1 MLPINLIE
9 TEREDFEGP
18 VVEFWRADEFIGMAF
33 FDGEAPIFQ
42 IYPSADGDV
51 HDLDIH
57 EIQGLLDMA
66 VRMVD
71 PLAFDEGME
80 ALRQEV
86 GGSEESDEHPAT
98 KALLAD
104 FDDQAVHRTDDGEG
118 FFSKEV
124 AGRFISKCEELDL
137 AVVEME
143 GMDFVAGKLVPRPG
157 LDLVITPQ
165 SMMSWP
171 EFRTYANATAQ
182 DNLRS
187 WSTRPSVIFAFVIQQ
202 PDAETIVA

>member
-1 MLPINLIE
+1 MLPIKLIE
-9 TEREDFEGP
+9 TERDDFEGP

-42 IYPSADGDV
+42 IYPSSDGDV

-57 EIQGLLDMA
+57 EVQGLLDMA

-80 ALRQEV
+80 ALREEV
-86 GGSEESDEHPAT
+86 GEAVAPTEHVAT
-98 KALLAD
+98 AGLLAE
-104 FDDQAVHRTDDGEG
+104 FDGRAVHRTEDGEG

-124 AGRFISKCEELDL
+124 AGQFISKCEELDL

-143 GMDFVAGKLVPRPG
+143 GMDFVAGKLIPRPG
-157 LDLVITPQ
+157 LDLIITPQ

-187 WSTRPSVIFAFVIQQ
+187 WTTRSSVIFAFVIQQ

>member
-1 MLPINLIE
+1 MLPIQLVE
-9 TEREDFEGP
+9 TDRDDFEGP
-18 VVEFWRADEFIGMAF
+18 VVEFWRADDFIGMAF
-33 FDGEAPIFQ
+33 FDGESPIVQ
-42 IYPSADGDV
+42 IYPDADGGAQ
-51 HDLDIH
+51 DLDIH

-86 GGSEESDEHPAT
+86 VGEPASGDHPAT
-98 KALLAD
+98 TLLLEE
-104 FDDQAVHRTDDGEG
+104 FDAQARHRTEDGEG

-124 AGRFISKCEELDL
+124 AGQFIAKCEELDL

-143 GMDFVAGKLVPRPG
+143 GMDFEAGKLIPRPG
-157 LDLVITPQ
+157 LDLIITPQ

-182 DNLRS
+182 DSLRS
-187 WSTRPSVIFAFVIQQ
+187 WSTRASVLFAFVIQQ

>member
-1 MLPINLIE
+1 MLPIKLVE
-9 TEREDFEGP
+9 TDRDDFEGP

-33 FDGEAPIFQ
+33 FDGDTPIVQ

-80 ALRQEV
+80 ALRQELHAPE
-86 GGSEESDEHPAT
+86 GSDDHPAT
-98 KALLAD
+98 AALLAE
-104 FDDQAVHRTDDGEG
+104 FDSQTMHRTEDGEG

-124 AGRFISKCEELDL
+124 AGHFISKCEELDL

-143 GMDFVAGKLVPRPG
+143 GMDLVGGKLVPRPG

-187 WSTRPSVIFAFVIQQ
+187 WTTRPSVIFAFVIQQ

>member
-1 MLPINLIE
+1 MLPIQMVE
-9 TEREDFEGP
+9 TEREDFDGP

-33 FDGEAPIFQ
+33 FDGDAPILQ
-42 IYPSADGDV
+42 IYPAADGDV

-57 EIQGLLDMA
+57 EIQSLLDMA

-80 ALRQEV
+80 ALRQELGTSV
-86 GGSEESDEHPAT
+86 EGGEHPAT
-98 KALLAD
+98 VALLAE
-104 FDDQAVHRTDDGEG
+104 FDAQATHRTDDGEG

-124 AGRFISKCEELDL
+124 AGHFIAKCEELDL

-182 DNLRS
+182 DSLRS
-187 WSTRPSVIFAFVIQQ
+187 WTARSSVLFAFVIQQ

>member
-1 MLPINLIE
+1 MLPIQMVE
-9 TEREDFEGP
+9 TEREDFDGP
-18 VVEFWRADEFIGMAF
+18 VVEFWRGEEFIGMAF
-33 FDGEAPIFQ
+33 FDGEAPIVQ

-57 EIQGLLDMA
+57 EIQSLLDMA

-80 ALRQEV
+80 ALRQELGASV
-86 GGSEESDEHPAT
+86 EGAEHPAT
-98 KALLAD
+98 ATLLAE
-104 FDDQAVHRTDDGEG
+104 FDTQAVHRTEDGEG
-118 FFSKEV
+118 FFSKET
-124 AGRFISKCEELDL
+124 AGHFIAKCEELDL

-182 DNLRS
+182 DSLRS
-187 WSTRPSVIFAFVIQQ
+187 WTARSSVIFAFVIQQ

>member
-1 MLPINLIE
+1 MLPIKLIE
-9 TEREDFEGP
+9 TERDDFEGP

-33 FDGEAPIFQ
+33 FDGETPIVQ

-57 EIQGLLDMA
+57 EIQGLFDMA

-80 ALRQEV
+80 ALR
-86 GGSEESDEHPAT
+86 EELHGTEASAEHQAT
-98 KALLAD
+98 AALLGE
-104 FDDQAVHRTDDGEG
+104 FDDQALHRTEDGEG

-124 AGRFISKCEELDL
+124 AGRFVAKCEELDL

-143 GMDFVAGKLVPRPG
+143 GMDFIGGKLIPRPG
-157 LDLVITPQ
+157 LDLTITPQ

-182 DNLRS
+182 DSLRS
-187 WSTRPSVIFAFVIQQ
+187 WTARPSVIFAFVIQQ

>member
-9 TEREDFEGP
+9 TERDDFEGP

-33 FDGEAPIFQ
+33 FDGDTPIIQ
-42 IYPSADGDV
+42 IYPASDGDV

-86 GGSEESDEHPAT
+86 GGATEPAEHAAT
-98 KALLAD
+98 TALLAE
-104 FDDQAVHRTDDGEG
+104 FDAQAMHRTEDGEG
-118 FFSKEV
+118 FFPKGV
-124 AGRFISKCEELDL
+124 AGHFISKCEELDL

-165 SMMSWP
+165 SMMSWS

-187 WSTRPSVIFAFVIQQ
+187 WTTRPSVIFAFVIQQ

>member
-9 TEREDFEGP
+9 TERDDFQGP
-18 VVEFWRADEFIGMAF
+18 VVEFWRGDDFIGMAF
-33 FDGEAPIFQ
+33 FDGETPIIQ
-42 IYPSADGDV
+42 IYPSSDGDV

-80 ALRQEV
+80 ALR
-86 GGSEESDEHPAT
+86 EELQAPEDSGEHLAT
-98 KALLAD
+98 TALLAE
-104 FDDQAVHRTDDGEG
+104 FDSQAMHRTDDGEG

-124 AGRFISKCEELDL
+124 AGRFIAKCEELDL

-143 GMDFVAGKLVPRPG
+143 GMDFVGGRLVPRPG

-187 WSTRPSVIFAFVIQQ
+187 WTARSSVIFAFVFQQ

>member
-1 MLPINLIE
+1 MLPIQMVE
-9 TEREDFEGP
+9 TERDDFEGP

-33 FDGEAPIFQ
+33 FDGDAPIVQ

-51 HDLDIH
+51 HDLDIN

-86 GGSEESDEHPAT
+86 GGVEDTSEHPAT
-98 KALLAD
+98 AALLAE
-104 FDDQAVHRTDDGEG
+104 FDSQAVHRTEDGEG
-118 FFSKEV
+118 FFSREV
-124 AGRFISKCEELDL
+124 AGQFIAKCEELDL

-143 GMDFVAGKLVPRPG
+143 GMDLVAGKLVARPG
-157 LDLVITPQ
+157 LDLVIRPQ
-165 SMMSWP
+165 SVMSWP

-182 DNLRS
+182 DSLRS
-187 WSTRPSVIFAFVIQQ
+187 WTARPSVIFAFVIQQ

>member
-9 TEREDFEGP
+9 TERDDFDGP

-33 FDGEAPIFQ
+33 FDGETPIVQ
-42 IYPSADGDV
+42 IYPSSDGDV

-71 PLAFDEGME
+71 PLAFDEGMAE
-80 ALRQEV
+80 LRQELQ
-86 GGSEESDEHPAT
+86 GPEDSGEHPAT
-98 KALLAD
+98 TALLAE
-104 FDDQAVHRTDDGEG
+104 FDSKAIHRTEEGEG
-118 FFSKEV
+118 FFSKEL
-124 AGRFISKCEELDL
+124 AGHFISKCEELDL

-171 EFRTYANATAQ
+171 EFRTYANATAA
-182 DNLRS
+182 DSLRS
-187 WSTRPSVIFAFVIQQ
+187 WRTQSSVIFAFVIQQ
-202 PDAETIVA
+202 PDTDTIVA

>member
-1 MLPINLIE
+1 MLPIQLVE
-9 TEREDFEGP
+9 TERDDFEGP

-33 FDGEAPIFQ
+33 FDGETPIVQ
-42 IYPSADGDV
+42 IYPSAGGDV

-80 ALRQEV
+80 ALRQELQEPEDS
-86 GGSEESDEHPAT
+86 GEHAAT
-98 KALLAD
+98 TLLLGEFDAKAM
-104 FDDQAVHRTDDGEG
+104 HRTEDGEG

-124 AGRFISKCEELDL
+124 AGQFIAKCEELDL

-143 GMDFVAGKLVPRPG
+143 GMDFVGGRLVPRPG

-187 WSTRPSVIFAFVIQQ
+187 WTARPSVIFAFVIQQ